1 MKSLYKILIFSFL
14 LFNNAY
20 PQFYAEDE
28 ISPYIIEFME
38 KANEFSKSFDQVQG
52 IHKIKFTDD
61 EVEHIAELFFKVYD
75 EDPVGFHNYIR
86 EAYYKWEGKVKGSG
100 GKITEP
106 IPALKRKHLVKKIA
120 NKYGIAFTEIIGTP
134 AFLRGKFISS
144 TRSSYYWSE
153 RKSSIGQMNFN
164 FLIEDILKGEK
175 FFNIGD
181 TVIILMIPNVESPS
195 PSFEEGK
202 SYLIPVKPRFGSAKY
217 NGEVGFNYLSENYNI
232 WVMGVPPKVFPI
244 ENEIIANCEYLGIE
258 DTNWIEFKKYFR
270 ETFLIFN

>member
-1 MKSLYKILIFSFL
+1 MNLLYKTIVFLFL
-14 LFNNAY
+14 LFSNAY
-20 PQFYAEDE
+20 PQFYAEDV
-28 ISPYIIEFME
+28 ISPFVIEFME
-38 KANEFSKSFDQVQG
+38 IADEFAKSFDQVQG
-52 IHKIKFTDD
+52 IHKMEFSDD
-61 EVEHIAELFFKVYD
+61 EVDYISKLYYKAYD

-100 GKITEP
+100 GKITES

-120 NKYGIAFTEIIGTP
+120 KKYGIAFAEIIGTP

-153 RKSSIGQMNFN
+153 RISSIGQMNFN
-164 FLIEDILKGEK
+164 LLIEDILKGEK

-244 ENEIIANCEYLGIE
+244 ENEIITNCGYFGIS
-258 DTNWIEFKKYFR
+258 DISWNDFKKISKR
-270 ETFLIFN
+270 LS

>member
-217 NGEVGFNYLSENYNI
+217 NSEVGFNYLSENYNI